1 MKHKQLILEYQTT
14 NNLNQKIQC
23 FDLSKNNDESRVL
36 IDASCKDSKF
46 DGMQIYLED
55 GIYEVAEMVYDSH
68 INVFCETR
76 SLKNALKYF
85 FRGNKQKIKK
95 VIQTN

>member
-1 MKHKQLILEYQTT
+1 MKHKELILEYQNT

-23 FDLSKNNDESRVL
+23 FDLSKNNDESMVL

-76 SLKNALKYF
+76 SLKIALKYF

>member
-1 MKHKQLILEYQTT
+1 MKHKQLILEYQNT

-23 FDLSKNNDESRVL
+23 FDLSKNNDESMVL
-36 IDASCKDSKF
+36 IDASSKDSKF

-76 SLKNALKYF
+76 SLKIALKYF
-85 FRGNKQKIKK
+85 FRGNKQKTKK

>member
-1 MKHKQLILEYQTT
+1 MKHKQVIHDYQRQ

-23 FDLSKNNDESRVL
+23 FDLSQNNDETKVL
-36 IDASCKDSKF
+36 IDASCKDDKF
-46 DGMQIYLED
+46 DGMQIYFED
-55 GIYEVAEMVYDSH
+55 GIYEVSEMIYNSH
-68 INVFCETR
+68 INVFCETK
-76 SLKNALKYF
+76 SFKIALKYF